1 MVQQMKHEFH
11 WLHHYV
17 TYSAIRLKREDEIA
31 RIQRMCMEHT
41 ETLFHNSMDQ
51 EQTVVS
57 CVALLEWPIVENVEY
72 FCAENAN
79 RIACF
84 CVMYCVRTN
93 ISDRNNRWTET

>member
-1 MVQQMKHEFH
+1 MKQEFP
-11 WLHHYV
+11 WLQHYV

-57 CVALLEWPIVENVEY
+57 CVALLDWLIVENVEY

-84 CVMYCVRTN
+84 CLMYCVRTN